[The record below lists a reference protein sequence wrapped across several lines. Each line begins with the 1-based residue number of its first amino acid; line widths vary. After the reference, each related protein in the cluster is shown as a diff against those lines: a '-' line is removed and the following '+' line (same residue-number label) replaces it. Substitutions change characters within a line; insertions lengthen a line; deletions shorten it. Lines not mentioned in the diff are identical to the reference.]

1 MKFGRHHAMGIYYMP
16 VKFDDDRIRNIVS
29 NLVFTHTRGVA
40 VNSHFLIFI
49 KYTNTTQAIN
59 NKNKHSKQ
67 NVYKNGHQLRICCQK
82 TQLVGEKEQGALV
95 YETKNDVVSA
105 Q

>member
-1 MKFGRHHAMGIYYMP
+1 MIQIQIHRKF
-16 VKFDDDRIRNIVS
+16 
-29 NLVFTHTRGVA
+29 
-40 VNSHFLIFI
+40 IFF
-49 KYTNTTQAIN
+49 KYTTQAIN

-82 TQLVGEKEQGALV
+82 TQLVVEKEQGAIV
-95 YETKNDVVSA
+95 YETKNDVISA